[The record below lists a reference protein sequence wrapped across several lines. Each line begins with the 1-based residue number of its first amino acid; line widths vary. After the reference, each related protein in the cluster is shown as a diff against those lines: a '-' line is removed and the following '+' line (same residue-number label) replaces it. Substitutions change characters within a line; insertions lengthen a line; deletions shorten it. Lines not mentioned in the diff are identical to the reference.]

1 MFKKVDMSMPPS
13 STVATNTDRPARLS
27 EAVLHNIVPIAA
39 ATVMTLA
46 GILIVNPH
54 SLMNFSY
61 YLFLFCTF
69 IFVFHKDEMPSF
81 LMAFTVNSALISV
94 FYIVQTTV
102 YPESF
107 GTSSPLG
114 SQTDDSFFFALTA
127 DSIPPA
133 LLLRENYS
141 LYTSPYSDL
150 IRFVSFLPIHHPMD
164 VIFFQSG
171 VAAILTTFLRRF
183 TIQHTGDI
191 RLANIAYFFA
201 LFCPFL
207 LMNGGA
213 LLIRDTLG
221 AALLIYSLAC
231 LNKKQ
236 WPLAL
241 AAIII
246 QVAIRP
252 GTGLILLPVYYLV
265 FLPGIRQFS
274 AGRASKLILGLP
286 IIMVVGL
293 VLAAS
298 FLDLTAYQS
307 YFENMSL
314 SGRDY
319 SNALQ
324 VDQTA
329 NKILLSFQEM
339 PFLIRFFLN
348 GAYIFLYP
356 FLSVAAAFP
365 GEHFDL
371 RSVLLSLVAPAESF
385 WLNAW
390 FIAGLFTRVRV
401 ATQQRQI
408 GLAVLATFLLI
419 GTYSMQTRH
428 KTIIYPLYYFI
439 VAIGFAKSEA
449 AERRI
454 GYAVST
460 VLIVL
465 QILAMIR

>member
-1 MFKKVDMSMPPS
+1 MSTLPS
-13 STVATNTDRPARLS
+13 STVAAAVGRPVRIS
-27 EAVLHNIVPIAA
+27 EAIFHNIVPILA
-39 ATVMTLA
+39 ATVMTVG
-46 GILIVNPH
+46 GIMIVHPA
-54 SLMNFSY
+54 SLMGFFY
-61 YLFLFCTF
+61 YLLLFSIF
-69 IFVFHKDEMPSF
+69 ILVFHKNEMPSF
-81 LMAFTVNSALISV
+81 LMAFTVNSALISAYYV
-94 FYIVQTTV
+94 IQTAV

-114 SQTDDSFFFALTA
+114 SWTDDSFFFALVA

-133 LLLRENYS
+133 LLLRDNYS
-141 LYTSPYSDL
+141 LYTSPYSDF
-150 IRFVSFLPIHHPMD
+150 IRFVSLLPIHHPMD

-171 VAAILTTFLRRF
+171 VAGILTTFLRRF
-183 TIQHTGDI
+183 TIQHTGDA
-191 RLANIAYFFA
+191 RLGNIAYFFA

-213 LLIRDTLG
+213 LLIRDTLA

-231 LNKKQ
+231 LNKRQ

-246 QVAIRP
+246 QVVIRP

-265 FLPGIRQFS
+265 YLPGIRQFS

-286 IIMVVGL
+286 ILTVAGL
-293 VLAAS
+293 ALAAT
-298 FLDLTAYQS
+298 FLDLTQYQS
-307 YFENMSL
+307 YFDNMSL

-319 SNALQ
+319 SDALQ
-324 VDQTA
+324 VDQSA
-329 NKILLSFQEM
+329 NRILLSFQQM
-339 PFLIRFFLN
+339 PFVIRFVLN

-365 GEHFDL
+365 GEYFDI
-371 RSVLLSLVAPAESF
+371 RSVLLSLAAPIEAF

-390 FIAGLFTRVRV
+390 FVAGLITRARV

-408 GLAVLATFLLI
+408 GLAVIATFLLI

-449 AERRI
+449 MERRI
-454 GYAVST
+454 GYAISA
-460 VLIVL
+460 VLIIL
-465 QILAMIR
+465 QLLVMIR